1 MIQEASGSSNIFN
14 PTEGFINSF
23 KMRHGILELALQG
36 EVLSATTETIGP
48 FLEELKVLIE
58 CEGYCE
64 DQIYNADETGINWK
78 ALPKTT
84 LASLNENKASGFKVS
99 KERATVLLCA
109 NSTGSHKL
117 IPLFI
122 GKYKNPRIFKNCKLH
137 LPLIYK
143 SNLSSWMTK
152 TIFEEWFHKSFVP
165 SVQEHLRSLNLPPK
179 AMLLLDNAPVHCKN
193 MISNDGQIKTKFLPQ
208 THFNF
213 AINGPKHYCIFQMY
227 LQEIISQKYFAF
239 LSRWRYNNQK
249 DIKVYYK
256 RLCR

>member
-1 MIQEASGSSNIFN
+1 M
-14 PTEGFINSF
+14 
-23 KMRHGILELALQG
+23 
-36 EVLSATTETIGP
+36 
-48 FLEELKVLIE
+48 
-58 CEGYCE
+58 
-64 DQIYNADETGINWK
+64 
-78 ALPKTT
+78 PKTT

-99 KERATVLLCA
+99 KERATVLLCV

-179 AMLLLDNAPVHCKN
+179 ALLLLDNAPAHCKN
-193 MISNDGQIKTKFLPQ
+193 MISNDGQIKTKFLPSNITSILQ
-208 THFNF
+208 PMDQSIIASFKCIYRKLFLTLPPLLSIEHFYDNF
-213 AINGPKHYCIFQMY
+213 PLFYTF
-227 LQEIISQKYFAF
+227 
-239 LSRWRYNNQK
+239 
-249 DIKVYYK
+249 YYILNSEK
-256 RLCR
+256 NSFNK